1 MRKQIFI
8 LSIVVALIYMASSA
22 FTPSSRQGGFKNL
35 KVLPKDISHDSLDA
49 IMDYFKGS
57 LGVKC
62 GFCHAPDPST
72 GKLNFASDDK
82 PEKEIARA
90 MMKMT
95 YDINKNYFNFNNSNK
110 PDTIRAVTCY
120 TCHHG
125 EPHPEAKLQFEKDHH
140 MMPPPGGMPPNGM
153 PMDSAHKMSPD
164 GMPMDSTHKMMQKP

>member
-8 LSIVVALIYMASSA
+8 LTAIIALIYVASTS
-22 FTPSSRQGGFKNL
+22 FTASSRQGGFKNL
-35 KVLPKDISHDSLDA
+35 KILPKNISHDSLDA

-62 GFCHAPDPST
+62 SFCHAPDPGT

-82 PEKEIARA
+82 PEKETARY

-95 YDINKNYFNFNNSNK
+95 SDINKNFFNFNNSAN

-120 TCHHG
+120 TCHNG
-125 EPHPEAKLQFEKDHH
+125 NPHPESPRKFEDDHH
-140 MMPPPGGMPPNGM
+140 TPAPGSQVPPNGQM
-153 PMDSAHKMSPD
+153 PNDSL
-164 GMPMDSTHKMMQKP
+164 HKMMQKP